1 MLNVKKKKSS
11 IIIPSL
17 NENMNNYLDY
27 TLVNNILK
35 EYDKI
40 KLYKLERSKY
50 INKYYI
56 KRYLLFLYLL

>member
-1 MLNVKKKKSS
+1 MLNGQNIKSS
-11 IIIPSL
+11 IIPSL

-40 KLYKLERSKY
+40 KLYKLERIKY
-50 INKYYI
+50 INK
-56 KRYLLFLYLL
+56 

>member
-1 MLNVKKKKSS
+1 
-11 IIIPSL
+11 
-17 NENMNNYLDY
+17 MNNYLDY